1 MVKNFENYKHLA
13 RGQISNTKQV
23 VVDFDEE
30 DINDQLT
37 QNKLKVFNKQVTCKH
52 SFDLPSNKHSLL
64 HYIHVFFFRARN
76 DKIQILI

>member
-1 MVKNFENYKHLA
+1 MVKFP
-13 RGQISNTKQV
+13 NTKQV

-37 QNKLKVFNKQVTCKH
+37 QNKLKVFNKQITSKH